1 MLNVGKSSNQI
12 AITIALLEEW
22 LNFAASG
29 QRLVS
34 MPYFY
39 HGDYDEDYP
48 YGGGSGSGGENHNNS
63 ADSFALHQG
72 LTGTAIIPLYNETYN
87 ITDYQM

>member
-1 MLNVGKSSNQI
+1 MLNVGKSASQL

-34 MPYFY
+34 MPYLY
-39 HGDYDEDYP
+39 HGDAGKDNPRSD
-48 YGGGSGSGGENHNNS
+48 GSGSGDRNHNNS
-63 ADSFALHQG
+63 AESFALHQG
-72 LTGTAIIPLYNETYN
+72 FLSASITSLYNETYN